1 MRWNQH
7 KPSAGAETGWGKVED
22 HVWGRQG
29 SLVSGKQLERSGT
42 DWKGKAI
49 KGISLGVGWIILKVM
64 APL

>member
-1 MRWNQH
+1 MRWNQY

-22 HVWGRQG
+22 EVWGRQG
-29 SLVSGKQLERSGT
+29 SLVSGKQLEGSGT

-49 KGISLGVGWIILKVM
+49 KSISLGVGWIILQVM